1 MSEYR
6 SLKEFLSLR
15 DEQNGTLVRGADR
28 ILKRVL
34 SVDSSAYAPGALE
47 EGMKELLGLTASLV
61 LRCDDCIAWH
71 VHRCIETGVSREQ
84 FTEALG
90 IGAVVGGTI
99 TIPHIRRAMVLWES
113 EHLEDNGEN

>member
-1 MSEYR
+1 MSEY
-6 SLKEFLSLR
+6 SSIKEFLEGR
-15 DEQNGTLVRGADR
+15 DEQNGILLSGADR

-34 SVDSSAYAPGALE
+34 SVDSSAYAPGALD
-47 EGMKELLGLTASLV
+47 EGTKELLGLTASLV

-71 VHRCIETGVSREQ
+71 VHRCIKTGVSREQ

-99 TIPHIRRAMVLWES
+99 TIPHIRRAMALWGS